1 MDKIYVG
8 TIVSTHGIKGEI
20 RIISKL
26 EQSLKEKV
34 FKVGNSILIND
45 KEYKL
50 RSYRRHK
57 NYDMVL
63 LDDFN
68 NINDVL
74 FLMKQKVYIDSKYIE
89 LSAKED
95 FELNYKEY
103 EVITSDKQKGVVK
116 ALEETGNNY
125 KIIRVVVNNKE
136 ELVPYNEH
144 FLKKIDSSKKQVEIE
159 LL

>member
-1 MDKIYVG
+1 MNKIYVG
-8 TIVSTHGIKGEI
+8 LVVSTHGIKGEI
-20 RIISKL
+20 RIVSKL
-26 EQSLKEKV
+26 EKSLKDKV
-34 FKVGNSILIND
+34 FKIGNSILIND
-45 KEYKL
+45 KEYKIK
-50 RSYRRHK
+50 SYRRHK

-63 LDDFN
+63 LEAFN

-74 FLMKQKVYIDSKYIE
+74 FLMKQKVYLDSKYIE

-103 EVITSDKQKGVVK
+103 EVITSNKQKGIVK
-116 ALEETGNNY
+116 SLEETGNNY
-125 KIIRVVVNNKE
+125 KIIRVLINNRE

-144 FLKKIDSSKKQVEIE
+144 FLKKIDSRKKQVELE

>member
-1 MDKIYVG
+1 MNKIYVG
-8 TIVSTHGIKGEI
+8 LVVSTHGIKGEI

-26 EQSLKEKV
+26 EKSLKDKV
-34 FKVGNSILIND
+34 FKIGNSVLIND
-45 KEYKL
+45 KEYKIK
-50 RSYRRHK
+50 SYRRHK

-63 LDDFN
+63 LEDFN

-74 FLMKQKVYIDSKYIE
+74 FLMKQKVYLDSKYIE

-103 EVITSDKQKGVVK
+103 EVITSNKQKGIVK
-116 ALEETGNNY
+116 SLEETGNNY
-125 KIIRVVVNNKE
+125 KIIRVLINNRE

-144 FLKKIDSSKKQVEIE
+144 FIKKIDSSKKQIE
-159 LL
+159 LELL

>member
-1 MDKIYVG
+1 MDKIYAG

-26 EQSLKEKV
+26 EQSLKDKV
-34 FKVGNSILIND
+34 FKIGNSILIND

-95 FELNYKEY
+95 FELNYMEY

-125 KIIRVVVNNKE
+125 KIIRVIVNNKE

>member
-1 MDKIYVG
+1 MNKIYVG
-8 TIVSTHGIKGEI
+8 VIVSTHGIKGEI

-34 FKVGNSILIND
+34 FKVDNSILIND

-74 FLMKQKVYIDSKYIE
+74 FLMKQKVYIDSKYFE

-95 FELNYKEY
+95 FELNYMEY
-103 EVITSDKQKGVVK
+103 EVITSDNQKGVVK
-116 ALEETGNNY
+116 SLEETGNNY
-125 KIIRVVVNNKE
+125 KIMRVVINNKE

>member
-95 FELNYKEY
+95 FELNYMEY
-103 EVITSDKQKGVVK
+103 EVITSANQKGLVK

-125 KIIRVVVNNKE
+125 KIMRVVINNKE

>member
-1 MDKIYVG
+1 MNKIYVG
-8 TIVSTHGIKGEI
+8 MIVSTHGIKGEI

-144 FLKKIDSSKKQVEIE
+144 FLKKIDSSKKQVELE

>member
-34 FKVGNSILIND
+34 FKVSNSILIND

>member
-50 RSYRRHK
+50 RSYRHHK

-125 KIIRVVVNNKE
+125 KIMRVVVNNKE

>member
-1 MDKIYVG
+1 MNKIYVG
-8 TIVSTHGIKGEI
+8 VIVSTHGIKGEI

-34 FKVGNSILIND
+34 FKVDNSILIND

-95 FELNYKEY
+95 FELNYMEY
-103 EVITSDKQKGVVK
+103 EVITSDNQKGVVK
-116 ALEETGNNY
+116 SLEETGNNY
-125 KIIRVVVNNKE
+125 KIMRVVINNKE

>member
-1 MDKIYVG
+1 MNKIYVG
-8 TIVSTHGIKGEI
+8 VIVSTHGIKGEI

-34 FKVGNSILIND
+34 FKVDNSILIND

-95 FELNYKEY
+95 FELNYMEY
-103 EVITSDKQKGVVK
+103 EVITSDNQKGVVK
-116 ALEETGNNY
+116 SLEETGNNY
-125 KIIRVVVNNKE
+125 KIMRVVINNKE

-159 LL
+159 LR

>member
-1 MDKIYVG
+1 MNKIYVG
-8 TIVSTHGIKGEI
+8 MIVSTHGIKGEI

-95 FELNYKEY
+95 FELNYMEY
-103 EVITSDKQKGVVK
+103 EVITSDNQKGVVK
-116 ALEETGNNY
+116 SLEETGNNY
-125 KIIRVVVNNKE
+125 KIMRVVINNKE

>member
-34 FKVGNSILIND
+34 FKVGYSILIND

-74 FLMKQKVYIDSKYIE
+74 FLLKQKVYIDSKYIE

>member
-1 MDKIYVG
+1 MNKIYVG
-8 TIVSTHGIKGEI
+8 VIVSTHGIKGEI

-34 FKVGNSILIND
+34 FKVGYSILIND

-50 RSYRRHK
+50 KSYRRHK

-74 FLMKQKVYIDSKYIE
+74 FLLKQKVYIDSKYIE

-95 FELNYKEY
+95 FELNYMEY
-103 EVITSDKQKGVVK
+103 EVITSDNQKGVVK

>member
-1 MDKIYVG
+1 MDRIYVG
-8 TIVSTHGIKGEI
+8 TIVSTHGIKGEM

-89 LSAKED
+89 LSAKEN

-125 KIIRVVVNNKE
+125 KIMRVVVNNKE

>member
-1 MDKIYVG
+1 MNKIYIGLV
-8 TIVSTHGIKGEI
+8 VSTHGIKGEI

-26 EQSLKEKV
+26 ERSLKDKV
-34 FKVGNSILIND
+34 FKIGNSILIND
-45 KEYKL
+45 KEYKIK
-50 RSYRRHK
+50 SYRRHK

-63 LDDFN
+63 LEGFN

-74 FLMKQKVYIDSKYIE
+74 FLMKQKVYMDSKYIE

-103 EVITSDKQKGVVK
+103 EVITNDKQKGIVK
-116 ALEETGNNY
+116 SLEETGNNY
-125 KIIRVVVNNKE
+125 KIIRVLINNRE

-144 FLKKIDSSKKQVEIE
+144 FLKKIDSSKKQVELE

>member
-20 RIISKL
+20 KIISKL

-34 FKVGNSILIND
+34 FKVGNSILLND

-103 EVITSDKQKGVVK
+103 EVITSDKQKGIVK
-116 ALEETGNNY
+116 SLEETGNNY
-125 KIIRVVVNNKE
+125 KIIRVLINNRE

-144 FLKKIDSSKKQVEIE
+144 FLKKIDSSKKQVELE

>member
-1 MDKIYVG
+1 MNKIYVG
-8 TIVSTHGIKGEI
+8 MIVSTHGIKGEI

-95 FELNYKEY
+95 FELNYMEY
-103 EVITSDKQKGVVK
+103 EVITSANQKGLVK

-125 KIIRVVVNNKE
+125 KIMRVVINNKE

>member
-1 MDKIYVG
+1 MNKIYVG
-8 TIVSTHGIKGEI
+8 LVVSTHGIKGEI

-26 EQSLKEKV
+26 EKSLKDKV
-34 FKVGNSILIND
+34 FKIGNSILIND
-45 KEYKL
+45 KEYKIK
-50 RSYRRHK
+50 SYRRHK

-63 LDDFN
+63 LEAFN

-103 EVITSDKQKGVVK
+103 EVITSNKQKGIVK
-116 ALEETGNNY
+116 SLEETGNNY
-125 KIIRVVVNNKE
+125 KIIRVLINNRE

-144 FLKKIDSSKKQVEIE
+144 FLKKIDSSKKQVELE

>member
-45 KEYKL
+45 KDYKL

-103 EVITSDKQKGVVK
+103 EVFTSDKQKGVVK

-125 KIIRVVVNNKE
+125 KIMRVVVNNKE

>member
-1 MDKIYVG
+1 MNKIYVG
-8 TIVSTHGIKGEI
+8 VIVSTHGIKGEI

-95 FELNYKEY
+95 FELNYMEY
-103 EVITSDKQKGVVK
+103 EVITSYNQKGVVK
-116 ALEETGNNY
+116 SLEETGNNY
-125 KIIRVVVNNKE
+125 KIMRVVINNKE

>member
-57 NYDMVL
+57 NYDIVL

>member
-1 MDKIYVG
+1 MNKIYVG
-8 TIVSTHGIKGEI
+8 LVVSTHGIKGEI

-26 EQSLKEKV
+26 EKSLKDKV
-34 FKVGNSILIND
+34 FKIDNSILIND
-45 KEYKL
+45 KEYKIK
-50 RSYRRHK
+50 SYRRHK

-63 LDDFN
+63 LEDFN

-74 FLMKQKVYIDSKYIE
+74 FLMKQKVYIDSRYIE

-103 EVITSDKQKGVVK
+103 EVITSDKQKGIVK
-116 ALEETGNNY
+116 SLEETGNNY
-125 KIIRVVVNNKE
+125 KIIRVLINNRE

-144 FLKKIDSSKKQVEIE
+144 FLKKIDSSKKQVELE

>member
-144 FLKKIDSSKKQVEIE
+144 FLKKIDSSQKQVEIE

>member
-1 MDKIYVG
+1 MNKIYVG

-34 FKVGNSILIND
+34 FKVGYSILIND

-95 FELNYKEY
+95 FELNYMEY

>member
-34 FKVGNSILIND
+34 FKVGYSILIND

-57 NYDMVL
+57 NYDMIL